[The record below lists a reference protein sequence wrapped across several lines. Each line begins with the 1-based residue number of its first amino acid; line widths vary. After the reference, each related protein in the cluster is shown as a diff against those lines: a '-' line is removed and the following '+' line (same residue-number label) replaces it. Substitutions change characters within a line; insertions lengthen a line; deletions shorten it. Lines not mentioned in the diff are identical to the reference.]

1 MKISQLKEAIRQ
13 VVREELREVLRE
25 ELSTVEQPVEQ
36 EPIFEEPKKRP
47 LHIPKSGNDTLDNI
61 LNETANSEWKS
72 IGTFGASQAQSF
84 MPQQQMMGNTM
95 TTPPATSVDGF
106 LSQNKQPGASDVRQ
120 VQVNSVPDF
129 SKMMGTMKDKGMV

>member
-36 EPIFEEPKKRP
+36 EPIHEEPKKRS
-47 LHIPKSGNDTLDNI
+47 LSAPKSGNDVLDNI

-72 IGTFGASQAQSF
+72 IGTFGTSQAQSF
-84 MPQQQMMGNTM
+84 MPQQQMMGNTIP
-95 TTPPATSVDGF
+95 TQPATSVDGF
-106 LSQNKQPGASDVRQ
+106 LAQNKQPGASDVRQ
-120 VQVNSVPDF
+120 VQVNTVPDF
-129 SKMMGTMKDKGMV
+129 SKMMSTMKDKGMV

>member
-25 ELSTVEQPVEQ
+25 ELSTVEQPIEQ
-36 EPIFEEPKKRP
+36 EPIYEEPKKRP
-47 LHIPKSGNDTLDNI
+47 LSAPKSGNDVLDNI

-84 MPQQQMMGNTM
+84 VSQQQMGNTM
-95 TTPPATSVDGF
+95 AAPPATSVDGF
-106 LSQNKQPGASDVRQ
+106 LNQNKQPGASDVRQ
-120 VQVNSVPDF
+120 VQVNTVPDF
-129 SKMMGTMKDKGMV
+129 SKMMSTMKNKGMV